1 MNKSMVEAFLC
12 MRDEEAD
19 REQIIDAAYCLDAN
33 AALPAGST
41 VKEPQPR
48 SLIERGYSH
57 WYTST
62 SAATRH

>member
-1 MNKSMVEAFLC
+1 MNVSMVEAFLC
-12 MRDEEAD
+12 MNDEDGD
-19 REQIIDAAYCLDAN
+19 RQQMIDAAYCLDAT

-41 VKEPQPR
+41 IKERQPR
-48 SLIERGYSH
+48 SLVERGYSH